1 MIISSATWTGMPNI
15 ITIRKGG
22 YRDLIGKSLF
32 DCHDREM
39 SRERIK
45 VAYEKNEER
54 RKRSFHRCKCPQS
67 TLLYAGGSGWRGE
80 SDRIFWAVWVKLA
93 KITDKKG
100 RRQPSFFAS
109 NGLGWERGCVFYTR
123 DSIRPPYRTA
133 KISPCALGNKVKSDQ
148 VILDWRNKTPG
159 SEKR

>member
-22 YRDLIGKSLF
+22 LPRSNWKKSVWL
-32 DCHDREM
+32 
-39 SRERIK
+39 SRSGG
-45 VAYEKNEER
+45 VPGADQSGLWKNEER

-67 TLLYAGGSGWRGE
+67 TLLYAGGSGWKGE

-109 NGLGWERGCVFYTR
+109 NGLGWERGCVLYTR